1 MLLPLS
7 KSSFLH
13 LDLLRKPL
21 SQQLF
26 LFLELGVVE
35 LLDLGLAKLAR
46 LHLGLTVQLVVRLF
60 GGGDQ
65 VEHMHAEEQR
75 TEFSEIAVILVVDYT
90 VQKKMSVGY
99 PWGSLS
105 APPARLHTFGHSP
118 KIFSTLDDPSI
129 SGLDILRTSDD

>member
-1 MLLPLS
+1 MSILEILVEPVPLGNKLWRNNPPRISFVSWDPYKRDTPRSTHMLLPLS

-35 LLDLGLAKLAR
+35 LLDFGLAKLAR

-65 VEHMHAEEQR
+65 VEHVHAEEQR
-75 TEFSEIAVILVVDYT
+75 TEFSEIAVILIVDYT
-90 VQKKMSVGY
+90 VHKKM
-99 PWGSLS
+99 
-105 APPARLHTFGHSP
+105 
-118 KIFSTLDDPSI
+118 
-129 SGLDILRTSDD
+129 

>member
-35 LLDLGLAKLAR
+35 LLDLGLAKFAR

-65 VEHMHAEEQR
+65 VEHVHAEEQR

-90 VQKKMSVGY
+90 VHKKMSVGY
-99 PWGSLS
+99 P
-105 APPARLHTFGHSP
+105 
-118 KIFSTLDDPSI
+118 
-129 SGLDILRTSDD
+129 